1 MLTFI
6 GDRYSSCSS
15 RSPSP
20 RPRRRKSLSEQ
31 ALSALG
37 GVFGAACKHDDRD
50 DYDYDRDY
58 RGGRSRGREGRRHR
72 SYSCSVPRSRSR
84 GRHAKREDQLA
95 QAVKAALVAGAA
107 EAFRARKDPGSWTG
121 EKGKRVLTAA
131 ISAGGVDGLIDRD
144 PNRHGGRHVVESVLA
159 GLATNYLVN
168 GGRSKSKLRRSSGSG
183 LKDLAASGILAA
195 TDKQVYDRM
204 RSKSRGRGRGR
215 DRSSDSYDGA
225 SPPRRRGDGHKRRS
239 SSVSEY
245 INKGLAALGLEDR
258 EDDSRRRRHRR
269 ERSSRYS
276 EESDDDEYREDYR
289 SSRCR
294 RSSRDVRGGS
304 MPGQSSSRST
314 GRDSDLGSSDEE
326 KRERKK
332 MLRKEMLTT
341 GLATVATI
349 HAAHT
354 VMKGLEGRKKRQ
366 QQLKEGQI
374 TAEEARKRR
383 TKADLMDAA
392 SVGLAA
398 VGIAGAIDQWWEV
411 QKQRRERQKF
421 VRDRHKKR
429 MRRARSALA
438 VALTETGTRT
448 RTGWE
453 EYGPGLRYNRNPSN

>member
-1 MLTFI
+1 
-6 GDRYSSCSS
+6 
-15 RSPSP
+15 
-20 RPRRRKSLSEQ
+20 
-31 ALSALG
+31 
-37 GVFGAACKHDDRD
+37 
-50 DYDYDRDY
+50 
-58 RGGRSRGREGRRHR
+58 
-72 SYSCSVPRSRSR
+72 
-84 GRHAKREDQLA
+84 
-95 QAVKAALVAGAA
+95 
-107 EAFRARKDPGSWTG
+107 
-121 EKGKRVLTAA
+121 
-131 ISAGGVDGLIDRD
+131 
-144 PNRHGGRHVVESVLA
+144 
-159 GLATNYLVN
+159 
-168 GGRSKSKLRRSSGSG
+168 
-183 LKDLAASGILAA
+183 
-195 TDKQVYDRM
+195 
-204 RSKSRGRGRGR
+204 
-215 DRSSDSYDGA
+215 
-225 SPPRRRGDGHKRRS
+225 
-239 SSVSEY
+239 
-245 INKGLAALGLEDR
+245 
-258 EDDSRRRRHRR
+258 
-269 ERSSRYS
+269 
-276 EESDDDEYREDYR
+276 
-289 SSRCR
+289 
-294 RSSRDVRGGS
+294 